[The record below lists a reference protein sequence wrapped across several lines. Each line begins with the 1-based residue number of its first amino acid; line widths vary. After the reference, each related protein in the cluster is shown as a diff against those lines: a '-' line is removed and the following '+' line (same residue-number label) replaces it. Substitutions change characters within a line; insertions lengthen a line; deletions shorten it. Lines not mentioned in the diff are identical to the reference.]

1 MDILMPLSM
10 LQAKKLTALE
20 KMICAVVLMHK
31 NAYRLTNI
39 ELSKIIF
46 APQDSIKNS
55 LMRLE
60 KKHIIL
66 KDGHKFDRTLSVIN
80 ENIA

>member
-1 MDILMPLSM
+1 MPLSM

-31 NAYRLTNI
+31 NTCRLTNI

-60 KKHIIL
+60 KKHIIF